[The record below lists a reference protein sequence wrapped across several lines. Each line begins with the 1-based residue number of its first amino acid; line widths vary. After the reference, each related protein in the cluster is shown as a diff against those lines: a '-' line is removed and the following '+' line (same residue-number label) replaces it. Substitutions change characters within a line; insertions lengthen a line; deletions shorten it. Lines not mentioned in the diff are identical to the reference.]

1 MVKLNVN
8 GRPHDVDVQPGSS
21 LLDLL
26 REDLRL
32 TGAKYGCGEGVCGA
46 CTVLVNGA
54 ATRACTLDPASLHD
68 DDSVTTIEGLSRD
81 GELHPVQA
89 AFVEKRAFQC
99 GFCTPGMV
107 LSAAALLGRDSAP
120 DDDTIRCALEGNIC
134 RCGGYPRV
142 LEAVRSAADVTGRP
156 EPTDVSSAQAATSPG
171 GTADAGSGE
180 AQWTFVLPPT
190 TDADPD
196 RDWGWSTPGGAR
208 LVIDGRGRITA
219 FTGKVDAG
227 QGNRASIARTVAGEL
242 RTSTSMVRISM
253 GDTAS
258 SPFDRGTVG
267 SRSTPDAGHALR
279 LLAAAA
285 RHELCAEAARRWH
298 TAPDAVTPGDGVV
311 REGSREIGYGD
322 IVTGNPRTINVDH
335 DDPLP
340 TATPALSDLDTHS
353 LRANLIA
360 AVTGQKRFP
369 SDLTLPGML
378 HGRVLRPP
386 AYGATLTSV
395 DTSGVRRI
403 PGAVA
408 VVDGNFLAVA
418 APTRTAADE
427 ALQAL
432 RPTWELADQPSE
444 ADLESYLRTHPRQ
457 PAGPATCREVGDVDT
472 AGTEADLRL
481 AATYTTAYI
490 AHVPMETRVALA
502 QVNSSDA
509 TVWVGTQR
517 PFAVRETVAGA
528 LDLPEDSV
536 RIVVPDFGGGFGGK
550 HTADVAVEAA
560 LLARAARRPV
570 RLSWSREEELTWAYF
585 RPAAVIDVRS
595 ATWVDGRL
603 ESWEFSNVN
612 SGVAGLFT
620 PYDAPHRRER
630 FQPADSPLPQ
640 GSYRAL
646 AATAN
651 NFARESHLDEIAA
664 KLDIDPL
671 DLRLRHLHDA
681 RLKDTLTAVTQHI
694 GWPPPAGNDGR
705 GTGIACGIEKDG
717 RVATAAEV
725 VVDDD
730 GTLRVLRIVTAFDCG
745 AVVDPQGLRNQVTG
759 ATIMGLGG
767 ALFEAIHFEDGQIRN
782 ASLTDYR
789 VPRFSDLPTI
799 DVVIVDRPDQ
809 PSAGA
814 GEAPIITV
822 APAIANAIYRA
833 TGRRLR
839 RLPMLPGQTI
849 ERVGEARI

>member
-8 GRPHDVDVQPGSS
+8 GRPHDVDAQSGSS

-32 TGAKYGCGEGVCGA
+32 TGAKNGCGEGVCGA

-54 ATRACTLDPASLHD
+54 ATRSCTLDPASLDD

-99 GFCTPGMV
+99 GYCTPGMV
-107 LSAAALLGRDSAP
+107 LSAAAVLGRDPTP

-142 LEAVRSAADVTGRP
+142 LEAVRSAADATSRP
-156 EPTDVSSAQAATSPG
+156 DPTAAGVSSAQRVTSPD
-171 GTADAGSGE
+171 GTPDAGSAE
-180 AQWTFVLPPT
+180 AQWTLVLPPT
-190 TDADPD
+190 TDGDAP

-208 LVIDGRGRITA
+208 LVIDGQGRITA

-227 QGNRASIARTVAGEL
+227 QGNRASIARMVAGEL
-242 RTSTSMVRISM
+242 RTSTSMVHIAM

-285 RHELCAEAARRWH
+285 RHELCAEAARGWH
-298 TAPDAVTPGDGVV
+298 TTPDAVTPRDGVV
-311 REGSREIGYGD
+311 RDGSREIGYGD
-322 IVTGNPRTINVDH
+322 IVADNPRTISVDH

-340 TATPALSDLDTHS
+340 TATPVLSDLDTHS
-353 LRANLIA
+353 LRASLVA

-369 SDLTLPGML
+369 SDLILPGML

-386 AYGATLTSV
+386 AYGATLTTV
-395 DTSGVRRI
+395 DTSGVQQI
-403 PGAVA
+403 PGAV
-408 VVDGNFLAVA
+408 VVEDGDFLAVA
-418 APTRTAADE
+418 APTRAAADA

-432 RPTWELADQPSE
+432 RPTWEVTEQPSE
-444 ADLESYLRTHPRQ
+444 ADLEDYLRSHPQ
-457 PAGPATCREVGDVDT
+457 PPAGPAACREVGDVDT
-472 AGTEADLRL
+472 AGTDADLRL

-502 QVNSSDA
+502 RVNADDA
-509 TVWVGTQR
+509 TVWAGTQR

-560 LLARAARRPV
+560 LLARAAQRPV
-570 RLSWSREEELTWAYF
+570 RLSWTREEELTWAYF

-595 ATWVDGRL
+595 ATSIDGRL
-603 ESWEFSNVN
+603 ESWKFSNVN
-612 SGVAGLFT
+612 SGAAGLFT
-620 PYDAPHRRER
+620 PYDVPHRREL

-664 KLDIDPL
+664 ELDIDPL
-671 DLRLRHLHDA
+671 ELRLRHLRDT
-681 RLKDTLTAVTQHI
+681 RLKDTLTAVTRHI
-694 GWPPPAGNDGR
+694 GWPPTARQDGH

-725 VVDDD
+725 VVDSD
-730 GTLRVLRIVTAFDCG
+730 GTLHVLRIVTAFDCG

-767 ALFEAIHFEDGQIRN
+767 ALFEAIQFEGGQIQN
-782 ASLTDYR
+782 ASLADYR

-799 DVVIVDRPDQ
+799 EVVIVDRPDQ

-822 APAIANAIYRA
+822 APAIANAVCRA
-833 TGRRLR
+833 TGRRIR
-839 RLPMLPGQTI
+839 QLPMLPSLTASVS
-849 ERVGEARI
+849 R

>member
-8 GRPHDVDVQPGSS
+8 GRPHDVDMQAGNS

-54 ATRACTLDPASLHD
+54 ATRACTLDPAALDD
-68 DDSVTTIEGLSRD
+68 DDSITTIEGLSRD
-81 GELHPVQA
+81 GELHPIQA

-99 GFCTPGMV
+99 GYCTPGMV
-107 LSAAALLGRDSAP
+107 LVAAAVLDRDPAP

-142 LEAVRSAADVTGRP
+142 LEAVRSAADGAA
-156 EPTDVSSAQAATSPG
+156 SAQGVTAPG
-171 GTADAGSGE
+171 GTSEAGTDE
-180 AQWTFVLPPT
+180 AQWTLVIPPT
-190 TDADPD
+190 TEADAG

-227 QGNRASIARTVAGEL
+227 QGNRASIARMVAGEL
-242 RTSTSMVRISM
+242 RTSTSMVHIAM

-298 TAPDAVTPGDGVV
+298 TAPDAVTPQDGAVGDG
-311 REGSREIGYGD
+311 SRKSGYGD
-322 IVTGNPRTINVDH
+322 IVAGNPRTITVGH

-340 TATPALSDLDTHS
+340 TATPALTDLDADS
-353 LRANLIA
+353 LRTNLIA
-360 AVTGQKRFP
+360 AVTGRKRFP
-369 SDLTLPGML
+369 SDLTLPEML

-386 AYGATLTSV
+386 AYGATLTTV
-395 DTSGVRRI
+395 DTTGVRRI
-403 PGAVA
+403 PDA
-408 VVDGNFLAVA
+408 VVVRDGNFLAVA
-418 APTRTAADE
+418 APTRRAADA
-427 ALQAL
+427 ALQVL
-432 RPTWELADQPSE
+432 RPMWDLTDQPDE
-444 ADLESYLRTHPRQ
+444 GELESYLRAHPPQ
-457 PAGPATCREVGDVDT
+457 PTAPAACREVGDVDT
-472 AGTEADLRL
+472 AGADGDLRL
-481 AATYTTAYI
+481 AATYTTAYV

-502 QVNSSDA
+502 QVNSGDA

-517 PFAVRETVAGA
+517 PFAVRETVADA
-528 LDLPEDSV
+528 LGLPEDSV

-560 LLARAARRPV
+560 LLARAAQRPV
-570 RLSWSREEELTWAYF
+570 RLSWTREEELTWAYF

-595 ATWVDGRL
+595 ATSVDGRL
-603 ESWEFSNVN
+603 ESWEFRNVN
-612 SGVAGLFT
+612 SGAAGLFT
-620 PYDAPHRRER
+620 PYDVRHRRER

-651 NFARESHLDEIAA
+651 NFARESHLDEIAVE
-664 KLDIDPL
+664 LDLDPL
-671 DLRLRHLHDA
+671 DLRLRHLHDT
-681 RLKDTLTAVTQHI
+681 RLKDTLTAVTERI
-694 GWPPPAGNDGR
+694 GWPPPAGRDGC

-725 VVDDD
+725 VVDAD
-730 GTLRVLRIVTAFDCG
+730 GMLRVLRIVTAFDCG

-767 ALFEAIHFEDGQIRN
+767 ALFEAIHFEGGRIQN
-782 ASLTDYR
+782 ASLADYR

-799 DVVIVDRPDQ
+799 EVVIVDRPDQ

-822 APAIANAIYRA
+822 APAIANAVYRA
-833 TGRRLR
+833 TGRRIR
-839 RLPMLPGQTI
+839 QLPMLPGLNASAS
-849 ERVGEARI
+849 R